1 MTLKTLKT
9 LDWSYW
15 SWLHGKLC
23 AGFLHPHSGSQMTRH
38 GLGMALEWPWNRLHP
53 GGMTVS
59 RCCDALRFTTGL
71 LITVSPAMDVWL
83 EAQCIIGGFGGHA
96 AACFISCLAMLHAS
110 SCIFMHLRA
119 AWNDLNIKSMVQ
131 LVSTSPVPTNA
142 AYLSMPMLQGYA

>member
-1 MTLKTLKT
+1 MLNMTLKTQDT
-9 LDWSYW
+9 
-15 SWLHGKLC
+15 WLILSILIAREALC
-23 AGFLHPHSGSQMTRH
+23 RIFASTQWF
-38 GLGMALEWPWNRLHP
+38 ADDKAWPAWLWNDGVTML
-53 GGMTVS
+53 
-59 RCCDALRFTTGL
+59 RCFALRYRSSHYRQSSNGCL
-71 LITVSPAMDVWL
+71 L

-119 AWNDLNIKSMVQ
+119 AWNDLNIKSMLQ

>member
-1 MTLKTLKT
+1 LIAREA
-9 LDWSYW
+9 
-15 SWLHGKLC
+15 LC
-23 AGFLHPHSGSQMTRH
+23 RIFASTQWFADDKAWPWN
-38 GLGMALEWPWNRLHP
+38 GLGMALESTPPWGDDGVTMLRCFALHYRSSHYRQSSN
-53 GGMTVS
+53 G
-59 RCCDALRFTTGL
+59 CL
-71 LITVSPAMDVWL
+71 L

-119 AWNDLNIKSMVQ
+119 AWNDLNIKSMLQ